1 MKQFVMTEK
10 ELLIGEIKREASNT
24 RKMLERLQDQHL
36 SWKPHPKSYST
47 VELAQHVSNI
57 PFWITKILKSDG
69 LDLAIPLP
77 RVELVNTTKALLD
90 FFDSKLAESLQTLE
104 QTSADELEK
113 VWPLTKGEATLIKAP
128 RRIVMRYFALNHIV
142 HHRGQLSVYLRM
154 QDIPVPGMYGP
165 SADERA

>member
-1 MKQFVMTEK
+1 MTEK

-36 SWKPHPKSYST
+36 GWKPHPKSYST

-57 PFWITKILKSDG
+57 PFWVSTILKSDG

-77 RVELVNTTKALLD
+77 KVEIVKSAAALLA
-90 FFDSKLAESLQTLE
+90 FFDKTLAESINNLE
-104 QTSADELEK
+104 QATAEDLEK
-113 VWPLTKGEATLIKAP
+113 VWPLTKGESTLIKAP

-165 SADERA
+165 SADERG